1 MSNQKLTIINGK
13 IMSNSN
19 RHLFMLPAISSV
31 RSHILVNGD
40 VIEALLP
47 KPNRPTERVEA
58 MFAGAFWSDG
68 SLGTAFTSKKLRTRK
83 NERI

>member
-31 RSHILVNGD
+31 RSYVIVNGD
-40 VIEALLP
+40 VIERILP
-47 KPNRPTERVEA
+47 NPNRPTERVEA

-68 SLGTAFTSKKLRTRK
+68 SIGVAFIGKKLRRSK
-83 NERI
+83 IEFI